1 MAASTRGCSAWIVM
15 KVSCTSTSS
24 APDGDLGAC
33 RQGACTGVESGCWA
47 RRVRGAGGER
57 AYLLR
62 PLEQQGERLEAG
74 RGSGRIEDLPLAI
87 KQLGGGGRGRRVARL
102 EREQDLADGRLVGL
116 GPTHPARH
124 LRHQRLLRDG
134 AVLLVVRGH
143 ELGLDHWRGGL
154 DVLYVSRHLVA
165 LRSSNAGLVLLPD
178 GWLVRLP
185 LAHLHDNPVHGAAPH
200 RSESKRQAVRAAD
213 QQQEA
218 GRGGAHFGLI
228 RRRRVRRPFT
238 GEKTDGPAEKH
249 DTDTRARVRA
259 LFVTC
264 TRPASGRP
272 PAPGSAEP
280 RAG

>member
-1 MAASTRGCSAWIVM
+1 MVAASTRGCSAWIVM

-33 RQGACTGVESGCWA
+33 RQGAYTGVESGCWAGAGRLAGRLAGWA

-87 KQLGGGGRGRRVARL
+87 EQLGGGGRGRRVARL
-102 EREQDLADGRLVGL
+102 EREQDLADGGLVGL

-165 LRSSNAGLVLLPD
+165 LRSSNAGLVLLPG

-185 LAHLHDNPVHGAAPH
+185 LAHLHDKPVHGAAPH
-200 RSESKRQAVRAAD
+200 RSESKREAVRAAD

-218 GRGGAHFGLI
+218 GGGAHFWLI
-228 RRRRVRRPFT
+228 RRAFGDLSQGR
-238 GEKTDGPAEKH
+238 KLTDPA
-249 DTDTRARVRA
+249 RSLARGV
-259 LFVTC
+259 
-264 TRPASGRP
+264 SK
-272 PAPGSAEP
+272 
-280 RAG
+280 